1 LLERSGGSAVNLDLL
16 RSSIEDKAV
25 LDFARSGGP
34 GGQNVNKVN
43 SKAIARV
50 RLDELA
56 GLSSAESAMASQRLA
71 GRLTTSGE
79 IVVQSDEERDQGRN
93 REAAIERLFTIVA
106 EAARLPKPRK
116 ATKPTRGSR
125 ERRLAS
131 KRSRSDSK
139 DLRRPPSEG

>member
-1 LLERSGGSAVNLDLL
+1 VNLDLL
-16 RSSIEDKAV
+16 RSSIEARAE

-50 RLDELA
+50 RLDGLA
-56 GLSSAESAMASQRLA
+56 GLSAAEAAMAAERLA

-79 IVVQSDEERDQGRN
+79 LVVQSDEERDQGRN
-93 REAAIERLFTIVA
+93 REAALLRLFSIISG
-106 EAARLPKPRK
+106 AARIPKPRK
-116 ATKPTRGSR
+116 PTKPTRASR

-131 KRSRSDSK
+131 KRSRSTSK
-139 DLRRPPSEG
+139 ELRRKPME